1 MQNRIF
7 FPQSGLDEWMV
18 DGTVDLQDGVLTI
31 LSEGRKYKLA
41 EGVYVLREVSGSGD
55 AHDLLGRVKTREY
68 LEQLGAELVET
79 SMLLGEAAYDVEPGW
94 IGVPVGPLSE
104 YVESEGRK
112 KARGKKGGQQP
123 KSEEEVLARFLAKSL

>member
-31 LSEGRKYKLA
+31 LSVGRKYRLA

-94 IGVPVGPLSE
+94 IGIPIGPLPDH
-104 YVESEGRK
+104 VEPDNRK
-112 KARGKKGGQQP
+112 KTRGKKGGEEA
-123 KSEEEVLARFLAKSL
+123 KSEEELLARFLAKSL